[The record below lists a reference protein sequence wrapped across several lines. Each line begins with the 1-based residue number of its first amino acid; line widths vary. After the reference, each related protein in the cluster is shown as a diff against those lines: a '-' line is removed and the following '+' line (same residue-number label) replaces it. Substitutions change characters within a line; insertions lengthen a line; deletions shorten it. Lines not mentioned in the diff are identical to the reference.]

1 MTEPAAGPATLR
13 IAQVVTRRQL
23 RGAEV
28 FAGQLAQGLA
38 ARGHAVVLA
47 ALYAPGEPPLEP
59 EGVELTDL
67 TRGLGAHRSRGLSA
81 GLLGSTAAFLRAWRP
96 DVVQANGS
104 DTLKYLVLAR
114 LLARSRTPLV
124 YRNISLASAWL
135 RGPAHRAW
143 NRWLARRGDAVAAVS
158 AASARDYGEVHRLPP
173 ERIETIPIGT
183 PVPERVDREGARRRL
198 GEVLTEARA
207 GHSGDHPAE
216 PPGTSAGRGSG
227 TLEAGA
233 LRVPVLL
240 HAGSFTP
247 EKDHAGLLRA
257 FARVAERHREAH
269 LILAGDG
276 PLRRETGELAAS
288 LGLGSRVSFLGARR
302 DLAGWM
308 AGADLL
314 VLPSRIEGLPGVV
327 LEAAARGLPVVATA
341 VGSVAD
347 AVVDGRT
354 GLLVPPGDPEA
365 LAGALDRLLADP
377 GLRDRMGTAG
387 REHVQEHFALD
398 GIVDRFEELYLRLA
412 GGARG

>member
-1 MTEPAAGPATLR
+1 MTGTAAGPGSLR

-28 FAGQLAQGLA
+28 FAGQLAQDLA

-47 ALYAPGEPPLEP
+47 ALYGPGEPPLEP
-59 EGVELTDL
+59 EGVEITDL
-67 TRGLGAHRSRGLSA
+67 TRGLGSHRSRGLSP
-81 GLLGSTAAFLRAWRP
+81 GLVGSTAAFLRTWRP
-96 DVVQANGS
+96 DVIQANGS

-135 RGPAHRAW
+135 RGPAHRSW
-143 NRWLARRGDAVAAVS
+143 NRWLARRVEAVAAVS
-158 AASARDYGEVHRLPP
+158 AASARDYREVHRLPP

-198 GEVLTEARA
+198 TEVRA
-207 GHSGDHPAE
+207 EHAGDHPAE
-216 PPGTSAGRGSG
+216 PPGGLPAGGPG

-233 LRVPVLL
+233 LRGQVLL

-257 FARVAERHREAH
+257 FARVAERHPEAR
-269 LILAGDG
+269 LVLAGDG
-276 PLRRETGELAAS
+276 PLRGEVEALAGS
-288 LGLGSRVSFLGARR
+288 LGLGGRVLFLGARS
-302 DLAGWM
+302 DLAEWM

-314 VLPSRIEGLPGVV
+314 VLSSRIEGVPGVV

-341 VGSVAD
+341 VGSVPD
-347 AVVDGRT
+347 AVGDGTT

-365 LAGALDRLLADP
+365 LAGALERLLAD
-377 GLRDRMGTAG
+377 GELRSRMGAAG
-387 REHVQEHFALD
+387 REHVRKHFALD
-398 GIVDRFEELYLRLA
+398 GIVTRFEELYRRLA